1 MSSIIVEREAQ
12 LGSLS
17 LHPLVIINI
26 SDHYTRVK
34 VNSKGKDN
42 NPKVIGLLMG
52 VQRGRDVEI
61 FNSFELVYTITGG
74 KVEIDQQFMIQKKE
88 QFAQPFPNYDVLGW
102 YMTGSS
108 LTAADFDVNVQF
120 QEINESPLILVLDP
134 TKAVPTAKRL
144 PIDIYEQE
152 IRMVDTVSK
161 SQFAHLTYKI
171 ETGESERIAVDH
183 IAHVRPIAEGDSAL
197 AAHLEGVQNAIQML
211 NLRVKNI
218 QKFLD
223 ATIKGQIPK
232 DHHILRQISCMA
244 NMLPAIDSDQFRQEF
259 LVEYN
264 DTLLVTYLAAITK
277 GCNMADELNQ
287 KFQVVYQDK
296 ARRGRGMM
304 GMML

>member
-1 MSSIIVEREAQ
+1 
-12 LGSLS
+12 
-17 LHPLVIINI
+17 
-26 SDHYTRVK
+26 
-34 VNSKGKDN
+34 
-42 NPKVIGLLMG
+42 MG

-61 FNSFELVYTITGG
+61 FNSFELVHTVSDKG
-74 KVEIDQQFMIQKKE
+74 KVEIDQAFLTTKKE
-88 QFAQPFPNYDVLGW
+88 LFAKPFPQYDVLGW
-102 YMTGSS
+102 YVTGSE
-108 LTAADFDVNVQF
+108 LTAADFEVNAQF
-120 QEINESPLILVLDP
+120 QEVNEAPLILLLDP

-152 IRMVDTVSK
+152 IRMVDNGSK
-161 SQFAHLTYKI
+161 SFFAHLTFKI

-183 IAHVRPIAEGDSAL
+183 IAHVRPVAEGDSAL

-218 QKFLD
+218 QRFLD
-223 ATIKGQIPK
+223 ATVKGQIPK

-296 ARRGRGMM
+296 ARRGRGGMM
-304 GMML
+304 GMMI